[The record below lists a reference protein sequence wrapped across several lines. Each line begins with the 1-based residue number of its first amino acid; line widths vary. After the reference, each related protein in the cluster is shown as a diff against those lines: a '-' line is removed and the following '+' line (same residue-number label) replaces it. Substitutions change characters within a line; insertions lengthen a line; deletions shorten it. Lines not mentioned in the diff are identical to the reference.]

1 MLKTLTK
8 PNIISI
14 NPQQLQN
21 KIHSNSHLLVDVRE
35 ADEYNLGHLKGAILR
50 PSSQYNPHDWLGND
64 RVILYCRSGKRS
76 HMIAE
81 KLKDLGINEI
91 MELEGGIMAWQQHN
105 LPVEKC
111 V

>member
-1 MLKTLTK
+1 MLKTLVK
-8 PNIISI
+8 NDIIFIS
-14 NPQQLQN
+14 PYQLQQ
-21 KIHSNSHLLVDVRE
+21 KLNSESVLLVDVRE

-50 PSSQYNPHDWLGND
+50 PSSQYNPQDWLGND

-76 HMIAE
+76 HLIAE
-81 KLKDLGINEI
+81 KLKDLGLNEI